1 MDARPPAPRPREAIA
16 EAPRT
21 SPEPP
26 VPTPAAPAQ
35 RESAPATDTSAPPAC
50 VAFAGLGV
58 DQAQELAARIGKV
71 GGGLKLNESRSEQPS
86 SWWVYIP
93 SPGSKD
99 GADRK
104 AAEVRKLGVD
114 DLYIVPDAG
123 PNQFAIS
130 LGLFKSEVAANRQ
143 LEVLRAKGVRS
154 AQIATRGSALVRLE
168 VDNAQG
174 LLAPGMLVDVTLEGP
189 ERLSLTVDANA
200 LVDLGRSPHVFIAQG
215 NGRFEI
221 REVTTGW
228 QDADRI
234 EILSGVR
241 EGERVVTAGAFLLDS
256 ETRLRNAPVPE

>member
-1 MDARPPAPRPREAIA
+1 MVPLRVAVIVLIFANLLALALWKGWLGGGDSDGQPERLSNQLNAERLKLAVDARPPAPRPREAIA

-26 VPTPAAPAQ
+26 VPTPAPAPAQ

-168 VDNAQG
+168 VRGPSDSLATLVSDLSDHVKGVSRQG
-174 LLAPGMLVDVTLEGP
+174 CKP
-189 ERLSLTVDANA
+189 
-200 LVDLGRSPHVFIAQG
+200 
-215 NGRFEI
+215 
-221 REVTTGW
+221 
-228 QDADRI
+228 
-234 EILSGVR
+234 
-241 EGERVVTAGAFLLDS
+241 
-256 ETRLRNAPVPE
+256 